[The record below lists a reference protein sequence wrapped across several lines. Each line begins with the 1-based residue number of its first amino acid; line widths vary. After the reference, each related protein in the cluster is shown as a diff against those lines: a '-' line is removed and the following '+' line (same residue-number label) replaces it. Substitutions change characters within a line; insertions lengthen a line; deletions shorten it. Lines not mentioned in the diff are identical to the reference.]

1 MDLLDRLLA
10 HDAWTT
16 RQLLL
21 LSRDLTD
28 EQLDRPFDIGHETLR
43 RTFAHIIRNMEG
55 WTDLLYER
63 PVRPRA
69 EPGTAAESITGFL
82 ARLDA
87 VAPEFAVLAHRVRDA
102 GRYDACF
109 TDVLDDP
116 PREKSFGGAIA
127 HLITHSM
134 QHRSE
139 ALHIL
144 KRLGVSDLP
153 EGDVLSWEDATRQ
166 GLA

>member
-21 LSRDLTD
+21 ISRGLSGA
-28 EQLDRPFDIGHETLR
+28 QLDRAFDIGHETLR
-43 RTFAHIIRNMEG
+43 RTFVHIIANMEI

-63 PVRPRA
+63 PVRSRSA
-69 EPGTAAESITGFL
+69 PGTADESVPGLL

-87 VAPEFAVLAHRVRDA
+87 VAPEFAALARCVRDDDW
-102 GRYDACF
+102 YDVLW
-109 TDVLDDP
+109 TDVLDNP
-116 PREKSFGGAIA
+116 PRQKTFGGAIA

-139 ALHIL
+139 VLHIL
-144 KRLGVSDLP
+144 KRLGVPDLP
-153 EGDVLSWEDATRQ
+153 EGDVLSWEAAARA
-166 GLA
+166 GRA